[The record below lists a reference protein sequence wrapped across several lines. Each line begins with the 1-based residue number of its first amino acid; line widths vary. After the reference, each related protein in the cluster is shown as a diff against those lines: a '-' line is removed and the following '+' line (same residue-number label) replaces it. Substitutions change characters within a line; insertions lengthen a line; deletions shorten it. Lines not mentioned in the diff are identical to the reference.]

1 MGQLTMFLMA
11 IFLVRYALAD
21 IMIQPGY
28 EHSHSTQ
35 KSHLPEEYQPITQS
49 PETPPILEDKD
60 HELHPQS
67 RNLQLVQ
74 QQGYMDPGYHLELYP
89 VYSDSY
95 HVPAQAMSPMFQH
108 VILPPMS
115 KTAYRRLLSD
125 MNSYG
130 AAGIPGAVLPY
141 YQYPSTAAHNRYRR
155 SNPSEEPDG
164 VQRSEHDDVAT
175 KSPLDDSLSV
185 VDLQDQEKKRVN
197 TRQSGS
203 LLGLKP
209 SNMYPVQQQY
219 RSVELKPAYNQQI
232 PIEIKQETPQKI
244 PITTPTETTDTL
256 MGNKD
261 LHHALLLQQIS
272 PQEQQQLGISDQRNS
287 LDSRSISAS
296 VQSSPVDNVG
306 SQHEYRTSTE
316 EANNHKELL
325 GMKLGDIYKIKVHQH
340 VHNHGKFKDNLPQK
354 DYSITIPT
362 KVHHHAEPSNNLA
375 PIQPAAKQVVQVYS
389 KPTDLETNYLPN
401 TQYTVAPQP
410 YSVSDFGNY
419 IGNYVWSCPYSSP
432 YSPYRICFD
441 TNDIQPVVYQLV

>member
-11 IFLVRYALAD
+11 IFLVHYALAD

-28 EHSHSTQ
+28 EQSYSTQ
-35 KSHLPEEYQPITQS
+35 KSHLAEEYQPITQPPQTLLN
-49 PETPPILEDKD
+49 PEGKD
-60 HELHPQS
+60 HESHPQS
-67 RNLQLVQ
+67 RNLHQLLQ
-74 QQGYMDPGYHLELYP
+74 QEGYVDPGYHLELHP

-95 HVPAQAMSPMFQH
+95 HVPAQALSSMYQH

-115 KTAYRRLLSD
+115 RAAYRRLQSD

-141 YQYPSTAAHNRYRR
+141 YQYPSAAVHNRYRR

-164 VQRSEHDDVAT
+164 IQRGEHDDVAT

-197 TRQSGS
+197 TRQSVS
-203 LLGLKP
+203 LLGLNP

-219 RSVELKPAYNQQI
+219 RSLGLKSTDNPHQQI
-232 PIEIKQETPQKI
+232 PIEVKQEMPEKV
-244 PITTPTETTDTL
+244 PVTTEATESL
-256 MGNKD
+256 MANKD
-261 LHHALLLQQIS
+261 LHHAFILQQI
-272 PQEQQQLGISDQRNS
+272 PPPKQQQLGISDQRNS
-287 LDSRSISAS
+287 LDSRLVSAS

-306 SQHEYRTSTE
+306 SQHELKTFTE
-316 EANNHKELL
+316 GADNNKELV
-325 GMKLGDIYKIKVHQH
+325 GTKQGDIYKIKVHQH
-340 VHNHGKFKDNLPQK
+340 VHNHGKFKENMPK
-354 DYSITIPT
+354 EGYSITIPT
-362 KVHHHAEPSNNLA
+362 NMRHDAEPSNIFT
-375 PIQPAAKQVVQVYS
+375 PKQPAAEHVQVYS
-389 KPTDLETNYLPN
+389 KPTDLRTNYLPN
-401 TQYTVAPQP
+401 TQYAVVPQT

-419 IGNYVWSCPYSSP
+419 IGNYVWPCPYSSP